1 MDSEPLFFSTMKKG
15 VAALFVLG
23 LLVYA
28 LLLALY
34 AVNPSWSP
42 DFMRNTSKAQ
52 YVFGLPLSGI
62 TAFAIVCV
70 LERIAPPKAA
80 EDGKLSFKAFGL
92 EFSGP
97 AGPITLWVVC
107 YLALVA
113 SMRIVA

>member
-1 MDSEPLFFSTMKKG
+1 MSSESVFFSTLKQG

-23 LLVYA
+23 LMVYA
-28 LLLALY
+28 LLLGLY

-42 DFMRNTSKAQ
+42 EFMRNASKSQ
-52 YVFGLPLSGI
+52 YIFGLPLSGI

-70 LERIAPPKAA
+70 LERISPAGRGD
-80 EDGKLSFKAFGL
+80 DGKLSFKAFGL

-97 AGPITLWVVC
+97 AGPVTLWVVC
-107 YLALVA
+107 YLVLVA